1 VVKVVVDKK
10 ETYTFKSPITVGK
23 VLKELGFLPYEVIV
37 IRKDKLLTRDIVLRE
52 GDEIELRSVY
62 SKG

>member
-1 VVKVVVDKK
+1 MVKVVVDREK
-10 ETYTFKSPITVGK
+10 TYTFKAPITVGK

-37 IRKDKLLTRDIVLRE
+37 ISKDKLLTRDILLKN

>member
-1 VVKVVVDKK
+1 MVKVVVDKEK
-10 ETYTFKSPITVGK
+10 TCTFKAPITVGK

-37 IRKDKLLTRDIVLRE
+37 IRKDKLLTRDTILRE